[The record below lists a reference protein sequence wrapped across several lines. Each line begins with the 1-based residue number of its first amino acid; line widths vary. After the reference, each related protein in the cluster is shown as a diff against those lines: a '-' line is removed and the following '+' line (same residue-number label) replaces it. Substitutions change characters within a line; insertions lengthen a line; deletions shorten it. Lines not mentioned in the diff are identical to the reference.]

1 MKTRVRCTRKVIT
14 LLYIRQDIQS
24 KLLINRKIS
33 ENLEGDFVEL
43 NFLRKKRL
51 VCCSYN
57 PLKLNIMKHQH
68 IIGKNLDLY
77 SSRYKNYLLLADFNS
92 EPSENAIIE
101 FCKACRLKNL
111 VKGATCYKNLEKP
124 SF

>member
-1 MKTRVRCTRKVIT
+1 MIT

-43 NFLRKKRL
+43 NFRLKNRL

-57 PLKLNIMKHQH
+57 PLKLNIMKHQG

-77 SSRYKNYLLLADFNS
+77 SSRYKNYLLLGDFNS

-101 FCKACRLKNL
+101 FWKACRLKNL
-111 VKGATCYKNLEKP
+111 VKGATCYKNLEKS

>member
-14 LLYIRQDIQS
+14 LLHIRQDIQS
-24 KLLINRKIS
+24 KLLINCKIS

-43 NFLRKKRL
+43 NFRQKTRL
-51 VCCSYN
+51 VWWSYN
-57 PLKLNIMKHQH
+57 PLKLNIMKHQD
-68 IIGKNLDLY
+68 IIDLY
-77 SSRYKNYLLLADFNS
+77 SSRYKNYLLLGDFSS